1 MIHRTPPTLLTLV
14 RHGETDSNRVHRFQ
28 GQLDVPLNATGLLQ
42 AERLAER
49 LRGALEAY
57 REWPLGLRIT
67 ASFGVAER
75 RGDPLELTLK
85 RADEALYQAKE
96 RGRNRVEVG

>member
-1 MIHRTPPTLLTLV
+1 MLV
-14 RHGETDSNRVHRFQ
+14 CLHHEQAR
-28 GQLDVPLNATGLLQ
+28 

-75 RGDPLELTLK
+75 RGDSLELTLK